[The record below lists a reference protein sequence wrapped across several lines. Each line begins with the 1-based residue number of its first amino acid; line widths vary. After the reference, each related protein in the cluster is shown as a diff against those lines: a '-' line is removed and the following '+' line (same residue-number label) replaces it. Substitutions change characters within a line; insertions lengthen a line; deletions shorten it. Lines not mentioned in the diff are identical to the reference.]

1 MMVLDGHSST
11 NVDFDK
17 IVEEDSISKVAAYM
31 YSGGDFD
38 DEVSEELE
46 VSKESSDMVREFLRT
61 KLLSSGGENV

>member
-1 MMVLDGHSST
+1 MMGLDGHSST
-11 NVDFDK
+11 NIDFDK

>member
-1 MMVLDGHSST
+1 MMGLDGHSST

>member
-1 MMVLDGHSST
+1 MMGLDGHSST

-46 VSKESSDMVREFLRT
+46 VSKESSDMVREFLRA

>member
-1 MMVLDGHSST
+1 MMGLDGHSST

-31 YSGGDFD
+31 YSGGDFN